1 MFAFLLKRACWFLV
15 TLWVVYTVSF
25 ILMRLVPG
33 GPFDR
38 EKKVPE
44 VIKRRIEAQFL
55 LDEPIY
61 VQYGSDL
68 WNKLHLDFGAS
79 YKLEDYRVSEII
91 AEGFPISASLGILAL
106 FFALTLGLTAGVI
119 SAIRRH
125 GWLET
130 LFMTAATLGIA
141 VPNFVVAS
149 ICILIF
155 VFWLD
160 LFPAAGWGTLRQLVL
175 PAICLGAPFAAYI
188 ARLTRTSM
196 LEVLGQD
203 YIRTAFAK
211 GLRER
216 RVVVRHALR
225 GAILPVV
232 SYLGPA
238 TAGILT
244 GSLVLERIFRIP
256 GIGSHFI
263 DAASQKDYTLA
274 MGMVLVYTVLLF
286 VMNTLVDISYA
297 FIDPRVKLE

>member
-1 MFAFLLKRACWFLV
+1 MVAFLLKRAVWFVV

-38 EKKVPE
+38 EKKIPE
-44 VIKRRIEAQFL
+44 VIKRRIEAQYL
-55 LDEPIY
+55 LDRPVY
-61 VQYGSDL
+61 VQYAADL
-68 WNKLHLDFGAS
+68 WNKLQLDFGPS
-79 YKLEDYRVSEII
+79 YQLEDYRVAEVI
-91 AEGFPISASLGILAL
+91 AEGLPISASLGILGML
-106 FFALTLGLTAGVI
+106 FAITLGLAAGVV

-125 GWLET
+125 GWLDT
-130 LFMTAATLGIA
+130 LLMTAATLGIA

-149 ICILIF
+149 VCILLF
-155 VFWLD
+155 VFWLGW
-160 LFPAAGWGTLRQLVL
+160 FPAAGWGTLRQLIL
-175 PAICLGAPFAAYI
+175 PAMCLGLPFAAYI

-203 YIRTAFAK
+203 YVRTAFAK
-211 GLRER
+211 GLTER

-274 MGMVLVYTVLLF
+274 MGLVLVYTVLLF

-297 FIDPRVKLE
+297 FIDPRVKLK

>member
-1 MFAFLLKRACWFLV
+1 MFAFLLKRAGWFVV
-15 TLWVVYTVSF
+15 TIWVVYTVSF

-38 EKKVPE
+38 EKKIPE
-44 VIKRRIEAQFL
+44 VLKQRIEAQYL
-55 LDEPIY
+55 LDQPLY
-61 VQYGSDL
+61 KQYWADL
-68 WNKLHLDFGAS
+68 QDKLRLDFGPS
-79 YKLEDYRVSEII
+79 YQLEDYRVGEVI
-91 AEGFPISASLGILAL
+91 AEGFPISVSLGILGL
-106 FFALTLGLTAGVI
+106 FFALTLGLTAGVV

-125 GWLET
+125 GWLDA
-130 LFMTAATLGIA
+130 LFMGAATLGIA

-149 ICILIF
+149 ICILLF

-160 LFPAAGWGTLRQLVL
+160 LFPAAGWGTLRQAVL
-175 PAICLGAPFAAYI
+175 PAVCLGAPFAAYI

-203 YIRTAFAK
+203 YVRTAFAK
-211 GLRER
+211 GLPER

-263 DAASQKDYTLA
+263 EAASQKDYTLA

-297 FIDPRVKLE
+297 FIDPRVKLK